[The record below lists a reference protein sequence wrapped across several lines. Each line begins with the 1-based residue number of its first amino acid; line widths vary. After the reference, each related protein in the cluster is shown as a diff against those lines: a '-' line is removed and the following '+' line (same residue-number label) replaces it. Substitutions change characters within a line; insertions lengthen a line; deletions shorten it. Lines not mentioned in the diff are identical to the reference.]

1 MIPFVLSSNWV
12 IYGGGCGRCMYNNMR
27 THRIADTRRLCVAV
41 IAVLVLARDTA
52 SSLVV
57 ESITINA
64 LQYEEI
70 YIEIASP
77 SVYTYI
83 KIRFLSFKQVTG

>member
-1 MIPFVLSSNWV
+1 VVAVGVSTGDTFAIFLSET
-12 IYGGGCGRCMYNNMR
+12 ILA
-27 THRIADTRRLCVAV
+27 RIADTRRLCVAV